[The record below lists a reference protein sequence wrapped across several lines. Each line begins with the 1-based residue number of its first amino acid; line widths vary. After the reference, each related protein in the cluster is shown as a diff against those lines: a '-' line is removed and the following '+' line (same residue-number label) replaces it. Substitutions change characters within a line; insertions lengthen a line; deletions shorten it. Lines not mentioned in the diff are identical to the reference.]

1 VPKALPYK
9 AMPFPMRKFP
19 FPNFLYKGHGSVLE
33 SKDDH
38 PLVICPVTHYA
49 FHRTLMAMNVQP
61 KLNVS
66 SISPLMPVL
75 AKS

>member
-9 AMPFPMRKFP
+9 AMPFLLRKFP
-19 FPNFLYKGHGSVLE
+19 FPNFLYKGHGLVLE
-33 SKDDH
+33 HMDDH
-38 PLVICPVTHYA
+38 SPIIYPVTHYA
-49 FHRTLMAMNVQP
+49 SHKNLMAMNVQP